1 MVWKRTKIST
11 QMIII
16 SLRGK
21 NHKKRCMRGAVDFSV
36 AQREG
41 EKAEHLCE

>member
-11 QMIII
+11 QMIMI

-21 NHKKRCMRGAVDFSV
+21 NHRKRCMRGVVDFSV
-36 AQREG
+36 AEREG